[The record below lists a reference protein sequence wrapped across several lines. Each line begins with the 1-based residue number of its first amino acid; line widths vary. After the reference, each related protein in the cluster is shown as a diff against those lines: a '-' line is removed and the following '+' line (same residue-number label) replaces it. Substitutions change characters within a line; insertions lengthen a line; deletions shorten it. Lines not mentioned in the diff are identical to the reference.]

1 MKHNPQQLILNEH
14 VSKSCFIMFL
24 NIDQQLKLNPEK
36 AEVRKSGDKLMLR
49 VIHMP
54 NALDYKK

>member
-1 MKHNPQQLILNEH
+1 ML
-14 VSKSCFIMFL
+14 L

-36 AEVRKSGDKLMLR
+36 VEVRKSGDKLMLR
-49 VIHMP
+49 VTHIP